1 MTKTRVLLIEDNPGD
16 QRAFIELVVH
26 ENLPYDYC
34 IAGSV
39 AEAKR
44 LLRSERFDVVIT
56 DHFLGDGTAFDIF
69 ALGIDPPIIIVTGA
83 GDEETAV
90 RALKAGAYDYL
101 VKDLYSRYLQ
111 VLPLTVEHAIIRKRA
126 EDQARILSQA
136 MMSISES
143 VFITDLEGRFLFA
156 NGAFCETYGYE
167 DAEVRGRSCELLGD
181 VTTEGEVFHRR
192 KDGSEFPVLLARSL
206 VLDDRGRPKA
216 VVYAARDISERK
228 RAEQER
234 ERLIEQLQEALAR
247 IKTLRGL
254 LPICASCKK
263 VRDDQG
269 YWKQIESYVREH
281 SEAEFSHSI
290 CPECMERLYG
300 DLGREEATES

>member
-1 MTKTRVLLIEDNPGD
+1 MTKTRILLVEDNPGD

-26 ENLPYDYC
+26 ENLPYDYR

-39 AEAKR
+39 AEAKH
-44 LLRSERFDVVIT
+44 LLQSENFDVVIT

-69 ALGIDPPIIIVTGA
+69 DLEIDAPVIIVTGA

-101 VKDLYSRYLQ
+101 VKDLYSHYLQ

-126 EDQARILSQA
+126 EDQARMLSQA

-167 DAEVRGRSCELLGD
+167 DAEVKGRSCELLGD
-181 VTTEGEVFHRR
+181 VTSEGEVLHRR
-192 KDGSEFPVLLARSL
+192 KDGSEFPVLLSRSF

-263 VRDDQG
+263 IRDDQG

-300 DLGREEATES
+300 DLGTEEATES